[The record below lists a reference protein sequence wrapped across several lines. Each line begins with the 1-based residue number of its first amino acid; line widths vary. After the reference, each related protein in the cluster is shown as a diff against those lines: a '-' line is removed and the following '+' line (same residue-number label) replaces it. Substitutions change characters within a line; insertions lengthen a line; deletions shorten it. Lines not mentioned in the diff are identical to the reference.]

1 MSQTPSPE
9 SPQSVPSP
17 PPAPSLNAQSLNAP
31 SLNAPASN
39 APTAAPARANHTTWL
54 NRLAKFTVFAVP
66 ALVVLLLLVP
76 WIIDRRAHSIT
87 DDGFVESHIVNI
99 APEMVSGRIVRFL
112 VDENDSVQQ
121 GDIIAEID
129 AVPYQDRVNVA
140 QARLAGATA
149 ELKRQEADLA
159 RLRIEVPI
167 QIEIARRTLA
177 AAEADHAKAEQSLKL
192 TRDDVEK
199 GIDEAQAGVS
209 ASQADFLLSEQEFDR
224 FTSLYRQEAVPL
236 RRSQEVTRSRDAAK
250 AHVDLSQAKLAKAL
264 AAKTQ
269 VDIAERTRDA
279 AQRSMEKA
287 GKSVELAL
295 TGDDQIH
302 VVELLVEV
310 KRQSVAEARRGL
322 ETAEHDLEY
331 TRLRAPFSGVVVKRY
346 RHLGDFASAGVA
358 VVSMYNPELLYVEA
372 NLEETRLRGVEPG
385 SPVQIHV
392 DAFASPFRGRVF
404 WINKSTGAQF
414 ALLPRN
420 VVSGEFTKV
429 VQRVPVRISI
439 DRDERWPQLRAGLS
453 ARVVITHG
461 GGDPAW
467 AAEHSLRLIDIEKRF
482 NQAALVTASHDPA
495 AQ

>member
-1 MSQTPSPE
+1 MSQAP
-9 SPQSVPSP
+9 SPQSPPS
-17 PPAPSLNAQSLNAP
+17 APTQNAP
-31 SLNAPASN
+31 ERKRTLISRFAW
-39 APTAAPARANHTTWL
+39 PARIL
-54 NRLAKFTVFAVP
+54 RVSGFA
-66 ALVVLLLLVP
+66 ALVLIVLLLIIP
-76 WIIDRRAHSIT
+76 WIVNRLTHSIT
-87 DDGFVESHIVNI
+87 DDGFVESHIVNV

-112 VDENDSVQQ
+112 VDENDSVEQ

-129 AVPYQDRVNVA
+129 PVPYRDRVLVA
-140 QARLAGATA
+140 QTKLDAATA

-177 AAEADHAKAEQSLKL
+177 AAQADHAKAEESLKL

-199 GIDEAQAGVS
+199 GIEEAKAGV
-209 ASQADFLLSEQEFDR
+209 AAAQADFLLSEQEFDR
-224 FTSLYRQEAVPL
+224 FTGLYRQEAVPL

-250 AHVDLSQAKLAKAL
+250 AYVDLSQAKLAKAL
-264 AAKTQ
+264 ASRTQ
-269 VDIAERTRDA
+269 VDIAERTREA
-279 AQRSMEKA
+279 SQRSVERASK
-287 GKSVELAL
+287 GVELAM
-295 TGDDQIH
+295 TGNEQIH

-310 KRQSVAEARRGL
+310 KQQTVNEARRGL

-331 TRLRAPFSGVVVKRY
+331 TRIRAPFPGVVVKRY

-429 VQRVPVRISI
+429 
-439 DRDERWPQLRAGLS
+439 
-453 ARVVITHG
+453 
-461 GGDPAW
+461 
-467 AAEHSLRLIDIEKRF
+467 
-482 NQAALVTASHDPA
+482 
-495 AQ
+495 